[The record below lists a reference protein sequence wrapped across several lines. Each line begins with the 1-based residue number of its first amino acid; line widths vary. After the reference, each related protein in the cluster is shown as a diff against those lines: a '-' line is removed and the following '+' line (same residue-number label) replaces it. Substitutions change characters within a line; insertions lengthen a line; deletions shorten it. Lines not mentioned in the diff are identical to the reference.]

1 MFPAY
6 SRNME
11 RIIERGRIF
20 ILSSCSISIVAD
32 CDVCILKENSERK
45 KGGIDICYMCR
56 KINDGV

>member
-20 ILSSCSISIVAD
+20 ILSSCLISIVAD
-32 CDVCILKENSERK
+32 CDVCILKEDSERK
-45 KGGIDICYMCR
+45 KGGIDICY
-56 KINDGV
+56 IV